1 MSGRMILI
9 PFIFL
14 LLWNEGEAQCADGD
28 VVLVDGS
35 GPHEGTVQVCVS
47 GSWGT
52 VCDDD
57 WGNSDAAVVCRQLG
71 YSTTGATALSS
82 AHFGTGSGSILM
94 DDVACTGTETRL
106 SSCSHSSSNNC
117 DHNEDASVRCRCAN
131 GQVSLVGGTGPHE
144 GRVQVCINGIW
155 GTVCDDS
162 WSTND
167 AIVLCRQ
174 LGYSTTGSTNS

>member
-1 MSGRMILI
+1 M
-9 PFIFL
+9 
-14 LLWNEGEAQCADGD
+14 N
-28 VVLVDGS
+28 
-35 GPHEGTVQVCVS
+35 
-47 GSWGT
+47 
-52 VCDDD
+52 
-57 WGNSDAAVVCRQLG
+57 
-71 YSTTGATALSS
+71 S